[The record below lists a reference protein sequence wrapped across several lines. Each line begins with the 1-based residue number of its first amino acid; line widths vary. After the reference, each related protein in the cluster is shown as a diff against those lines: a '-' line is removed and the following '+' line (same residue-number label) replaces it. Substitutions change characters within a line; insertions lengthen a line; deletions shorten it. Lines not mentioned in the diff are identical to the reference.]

1 MTKQQYASEAEALAP
16 SLRRIALSIVHSEHD
31 AQDAVQQAL
40 LSVWERR
47 EHVDAARLRPYLTR
61 AVVNACRDVQRERM
75 RMVPVEE
82 MPERGYTPR
91 DTALADAVKSLPEKL
106 RLPLLL
112 CYMEGYKQTE
122 IARALGLTLPQVTS
136 RLFRARKK
144 LREQLGE
151 EGEKQS

>member
-16 SLRRIALSIVHSEHD
+16 SLRRIAMSIVHHEYD

-47 EHVDAARLRPYLTR
+47 DRVDETRLRPYLTR
-61 AVVNACRDVQRERM
+61 AVINACRDIQRARM
-75 RMVPVEE
+75 RVVPMEE
-82 MPERGYTPR
+82 MPERGYTPE
-91 DTALADAVKSLPEKL
+91 DPHLADAVDSLPENL

-122 IARALGLTLPQVTS
+122 IAHALGLTLPQVTS
-136 RLFRARKK
+136 RLFRARRL
-144 LREQLGE
+144 LRERLGE
-151 EGEKQS
+151 EERK